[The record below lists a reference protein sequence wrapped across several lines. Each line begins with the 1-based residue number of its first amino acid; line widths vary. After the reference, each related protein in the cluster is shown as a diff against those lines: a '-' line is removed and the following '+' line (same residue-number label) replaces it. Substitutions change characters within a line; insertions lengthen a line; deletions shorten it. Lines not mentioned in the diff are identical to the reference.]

1 MKRAALVVVALA
13 GTPLAA
19 QELEPRAL
27 VNAPVGTNF
36 LAVATG
42 YLYGNLLFDPAIP
55 LEDGQADLWTIA
67 AGYIRSIGVF
77 GQTGRIGFV
86 VPFATGHWE
95 GTFAGNDT
103 STSRTGFGDPVIKL
117 AYNFIGSPAL
127 PLGEFARYRQ
137 STVAGLSL
145 AVSVPIGQYYP
156 ERLINLGT
164 NRWNFSPRL
173 GVSTLRGNWVVEGY
187 FGATFFTA
195 NEDFFGGQRLT
206 QDPLLDVQAHVIRQL
221 GRPGLWVAGSAGYAW
236 GGTATISGVAKDPLE
251 NVRLSLVMRLP
262 AGRQHA
268 FKLAYINGLSTR
280 VGSDFDTF
288 QLVWQ
293 YAFGGRR

>member
-1 MKRAALVVVALA
+1 MRRAALLLVLLA
-13 GTPLAA
+13 KPLAA

-36 LAVATG
+36 LLVATG

-55 LEDGQADLWTIA
+55 LEDAQANLWTV
-67 AGYIRSIGVF
+67 AGGYVRSIGLF
-77 GQTGRIGFV
+77 GQTGRAGFV
-86 VPFATGHWE
+86 VPFAAGTWE
-95 GTFAGNDT
+95 GTLAGADT
-103 STSRTGFGDPVIKL
+103 STSRTGFGDPIIKL

-127 PLGEFARYRQ
+127 PVSQFAGYRQ

-145 AVSVPIGQYYP
+145 AITVPVGQYYP
-156 ERLINLGT
+156 ERLINLGSH
-164 NRWNFSPRL
+164 RWTFSPRL
-173 GVSTLRGNWVVEGY
+173 GVSTVRSNWVMEGY

-195 NEDFFGGQRLT
+195 NGNFFGGQRLT
-206 QDPLLDVQAHVIRQL
+206 QDPLLDFQAHVIRLL

-236 GGTATISGVAKDPLE
+236 GGTPTLNGVEKEPLE
-251 NVRLSLVMRLP
+251 NVRLSLVLRMP

-268 FKLAYINGLSTR
+268 IKLAYINGLTTR
-280 VGSDFDTF
+280 IGSDFDTF